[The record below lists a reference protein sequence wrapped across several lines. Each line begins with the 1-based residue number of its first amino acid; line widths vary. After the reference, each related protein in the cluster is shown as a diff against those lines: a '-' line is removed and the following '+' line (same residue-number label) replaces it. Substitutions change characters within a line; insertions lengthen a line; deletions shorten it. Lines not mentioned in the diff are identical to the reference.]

1 METLELQI
9 LPYLLGRVAREKPKT
24 AFVSIPTV
32 WGWRGLV
39 KTDCMVASALR

>member
-1 METLELQI
+1 MGKLELQI

-24 AFVSIPTV
+24 AFVSILTI

-39 KTDCMVASALR
+39 RTDCMAASAFR